1 MRTRVKI
8 CGITR
13 SQDGIAA
20 TKVGADA
27 IGMVF
32 YEKSPRRVSIEAA
45 QDIVADMP
53 PFVSIVGLFVDP
65 SPKFVASVLH
75 RVPLDLLQFHGNE
88 LPEECSCYG
97 KPYIKAISM
106 KPGIDVKLEAS
117 RFVSARGLLLDTF
130 SPDIPGGTGEKFDWT
145 LIPDEMR
152 HKIILAGGLTEKN
165 VWKVITTVSPY
176 AIDVSS
182 GVEIEKGVKDY
193 QKMVAF
199 MRSVNSV

>member
-13 SQDGIAA
+13 PQDAVAA
-20 TKVGADA
+20 TKIGADA
-27 IGMVF
+27 IGLVF
-32 YEKSPRRVSIEAA
+32 YEHSPRVVSIEAA
-45 QDIVADMP
+45 QDIISEMA

-88 LPEECSCYG
+88 LPEECACYN
-97 KPYIKAISM
+97 KPYIKAIPM
-106 KPGIDVKLEAS
+106 KPGVDVNAEAA
-117 RFVSARGLLLDTF
+117 RFSSARGLLLDTY
-130 SPDIPGGTGEKFDWT
+130 SPDTPGGTGEKFDWS
-145 LIPDEMR
+145 LIPEQMR
-152 HKIILAGGLTEKN
+152 KKIILAGGLTERN
-165 VWKVITTVSPY
+165 VWKVITAVSPY

-193 QKMVAF
+193 EKMEAF
-199 MRSVNSV
+199 MRGVNSV